1 MTYRHPDAVIQ
12 IFARAPVPGAV
23 KTRLIPALGAEG
35 AAALQAKLLF
45 RTLEMAT
52 RASMAPVQLWCAPD
66 CRHAAFQDWPGVSR
80 HVQQGADLGERMA
93 HALAAGLRSAQRVV
107 LIGTDCPALDANGL
121 HQAIARLADHDVV
134 LGPAEDGG
142 YVLVGWRRPVALFAG
157 IDWGSEQVLD
167 QTRARL
173 RAAGAS
179 WHELPVLWDVD
190 RPADVARLARFQ
202 NS

>member
-66 CRHAAFQDWPGVSR
+66 CRHAAFQDWPGVSSR
-80 HVQQGADLGERMA
+80 GRIWASAWPMRWRPACGR
-93 HALAAGLRSAQRVV
+93 RSAW
-107 LIGTDCPALDANGL
+107 C
-121 HQAIARLADHDVV
+121 
-134 LGPAEDGG
+134 
-142 YVLVGWRRPVALFAG
+142 
-157 IDWGSEQVLD
+157 
-167 QTRARL
+167 
-173 RAAGAS
+173 
-179 WHELPVLWDVD
+179 
-190 RPADVARLARFQ
+190 
-202 NS
+202 